1 MPTTYTSLLG
11 LALPVTG
18 ELSGTWGDTVNDYIT
33 QYLDASIAGALTVNA
48 DTTLTKTT
56 GTSLGSTSSQYFT
69 LIASGHSA
77 NITVT
82 APAASKTYM
91 VINTS
96 GTYTVRIRGAGPTTG
111 VTLAAN
117 ENAVVTW
124 NGSDFVKVASSVV
137 DGVSTISFGST
148 GLTPSTAT
156 SGAVTVAGTLAT
168 GNGGTGLT
176 TFTAGNNAIYSTS
189 ASALT
194 AGTLPVAAGGSG
206 ATSLTGIVKGNGTS
220 AFTAA
225 VSGTDYAPATSGT
238 SILYGNNA
246 GGFSNVTIGSG
257 ISFAGGTLSATGSG
271 GTVTAV
277 SVSTANGLA
286 GTSSGGTT
294 PALTLS
300 TTVTGVVKGNGT
312 ALSAAVAG
320 TDYLA
325 PPSGTAIMK
334 ANSGGALANA
344 TPGTDYVAPGTAT
357 TFTAT
362 QTFQGSSSTLS
373 AVMSDA
379 AEPVTISATAATG
392 TITYDT
398 TTQSVLFYTTNAT
411 GNFTLNFRAS
421 SGTTLNAL
429 LSTGQAVTVVFLNT
443 NGSTPYRNTSVQV
456 DGTTSGVT
464 TRWQGG
470 SAPAAGNANSV
481 DVYTYTIIKTGSATF
496 SVFAAQT
503 GFA

>member
-1 MPTTYTSLLG
+1 MPTSYTSLLG

-33 QYLDASIAGALTVNA
+33 QYLDASVAGSLVVNA

-69 LIASGHSA
+69 LIASGHST

-96 GTYTVRIRGAGPTTG
+96 GTYTVKIRGAGPTTG

-117 ENAVVTW
+117 ERAVVTW
-124 NGSDFVKVASSVV
+124 NGSDFVKV
-137 DGVSTISFGST
+137 
-148 GLTPSTAT
+148 
-156 SGAVTVAGTLAT
+156 
-168 GNGGTGLT
+168 GGD
-176 TFTAGNNAIYSTS
+176 
-189 ASALT
+189 
-194 AGTLPVAAGGSG
+194 V
-206 ATSLTGIVKGNGTS
+206 
-220 AFTAA
+220 
-225 VSGTDYAPATSGT
+225 
-238 SILYGNNA
+238 
-246 GGFSNVTIGSG
+246 
-257 ISFAGGTLSATGSG
+257 LS
-271 GTVTAV
+271 V
-277 SVSTANGLA
+277 SVASANGLA
-286 GTSSGGTT
+286 GTSSGGLNPT
-294 PALTLS
+294 LTLS
-300 TTVTGVVKGNGT
+300 STVNGLVKGNGT
-312 ALSAAVAG
+312 ALSAA
-320 TDYLA
+320 
-325 PPSGTAIMK
+325 TA
-334 ANSGGALANA
+334 
-344 TPGTDYVAPGTAT
+344 GTDYVAPGTAT

-362 QTFQGSSSTLS
+362 QTFAGTASNLS
-373 AVMSDA
+373 AVLGDA

-392 TITYDT
+392 TITYDV

-429 LSTGQAVTVVFLNT
+429 LSTGQAITVVFLNT
-443 NGSTPYRNTSVQV
+443 NGSTPYRATAIQV

-470 SAPAAGNANSV
+470 VAPASGNANSV
-481 DVYTYTIIKTGSATF
+481 DAYTVTIIKTGSATY

-503 GFA
+503 AFA

>member
-96 GTYTVRIRGAGPTTG
+96 GTYTVKIRGAGPTTG

-117 ENAVVTW
+117 ENAAVAW
-124 NGSDFVKVASSVV
+124 NGSDFVKIASSLV
-137 DGVSTISFGST
+137 DGV
-148 GLTPSTAT
+148 T
-156 SGAVTVAGTLAT
+156 S
-168 GNGGTGLT
+168 
-176 TFTAGNNAIYSTS
+176 
-189 ASALT
+189 
-194 AGTLPVAAGGSG
+194 
-206 ATSLTGIVKGNGTS
+206 
-220 AFTAA
+220 
-225 VSGTDYAPATSGT
+225 
-238 SILYGNNA
+238 
-246 GGFSNVTIGSG
+246 
-257 ISFAGGTLSATGSG
+257 
-271 GTVTAV
+271 V
-277 SVSTANGLA
+277 SVVSTNGLA
-286 GTSSGGTT
+286 GTSSGGAT

-312 ALSAAVAG
+312 AFSAATAG

-325 PPSGTAIMK
+325 PPSGTAILK

-344 TPGTDYVAPGTAT
+344 TAGTDYVAPGTAT

-362 QTFQGSSSTLS
+362 QTFQGTSSTLS
-373 AVMSDA
+373 AVISDA

-443 NGSTPYRNTSVQV
+443 NGSTAYRNTSVQV

-481 DVYTYTIIKTGSATF
+481 DVYTYTIIKTGSATY

-503 GFA
+503 AFA